1 MFAQLLPEQKLEPV
15 PADHALFNGLY
26 MIDRLRDANT
36 LQARDPE
43 LEAIFVDGRAAVVY
57 SKNDTLAMLKGV
69 HDPYANAYDAESA
82 RKLAMNVLSHA
93 VKR

>member
-1 MFAQLLPEQKLEPV
+1 MASFCV
-15 PADHALFNGLY
+15 PGSSATTCLANCLGVA
-26 MIDRLRDANT
+26 ITTARDANT
-36 LQARDPE
+36 QAERKAE
-43 LEAIFVDGRAAVVY
+43 LEAVMVEGRAAIVY

-82 RKLAMNVLSHA
+82 RKIALNVLCYA